1 MRQQKNRRP
10 NDVRAAVLRRSW
22 PQDPDIWPFVGG
34 IRMSRASAGV
44 SEVTGG
50 ATAGAGTSIG
60 GTAGEPL
67 RPREPPVDL
76 RAVLL
81 RAVRFAGDRRAVVLR
96 AVLLRA
102 VLLRAVLFLAA
113 DLRAVV
119 FLAVDLRAVLLRA
132 VLLRAV
138 LFLAADLRA

>member
-1 MRQQKNRRP
+1 
-10 NDVRAAVLRRSW
+10 
-22 PQDPDIWPFVGG
+22 
-34 IRMSRASAGV
+34 MSRASAGV

-67 RPREPPVDL
+67 RPREPVDL

-102 VLLRAVLFLAA
+102 VLFLAA

-119 FLAVDLRAVLLRA
+119 FLRPANSSERSPHRTSASNRMW
-132 VLLRAV
+132 
-138 LFLAADLRA
+138 